1 MELASQH
8 TSSVQQPVAI
18 HEQQLEQTASPLVL
32 FSLIAGIALWAIA
45 IDKKERAHRNLKN

>member
-1 MELASQH
+1 MELTTQQ

-18 HEQQLEQTASPLVL
+18 QEQQLEGTASPLVL
-32 FSLIAGIALWAIA
+32 LSLLAGIAVWAIA